1 MATYLELKAQAE
13 KLMAEAEA
21 LRSKELEDTI
31 ADIKNK
37 MQAYGITAQD
47 LGIVGGTAKRSSS
60 QQKPNKSPKY
70 RGPNGQAYSG
80 RGPRPKWL
88 KEALASGKKI
98 EDFSAS

>member
-47 LGIVGGTAKRSSS
+47 LGLTGATGKRSTSPK
-60 QQKPNKSPKY
+60 QPNKTPKY

-98 EDFSAS
+98 EDFAAG

>member
-47 LGIVGGTAKRSSS
+47 LGFASATGKRAAAPKST
-60 QQKPNKSPKY
+60 KSPKY

-88 KEALASGKKI
+88 KEALANGKKI
-98 EDFSAS
+98 EDFAAG

>member
-21 LRSKELEDTI
+21 VRSRELEDTI

-47 LGIVGGTAKRSSS
+47 LGFSTASGKRAAT
-60 QQKPNKSPKY
+60 QKPAKSPKY

-88 KEALASGKKI
+88 KEALANGKKI
-98 EDFSAS
+98 EDFAAT

>member
-31 ADIKNK
+31 TDIKNK

-47 LGIVGGTAKRSSS
+47 LGFTSASGKRAYT
-60 QQKPNKSPKY
+60 QKAAKSPKF

-88 KEALASGKKI
+88 KEALANGKKM
-98 EDFSAS
+98 EDFAVS